1 MGPFPSSYGNQ
12 YILVVVDYVSNW
24 VKVVA
29 APTCDTKVVTK
40 MFQKVIFSWFVVPRT
55 MISDGGCHLR
65 RGSSRPC

>member
-29 APTCDTKVVTK
+29 APTCDTK
-40 MFQKVIFSWFVVPRT
+40 
-55 MISDGGCHLR
+55 
-65 RGSSRPC
+65 GSYKDVSKSYILSVCCPQNYDQ